1 MLDFVAVF
9 ERGGAVLW
17 MLQFTTLRHSP
28 LEAINALIRGCL
40 LEERLGENT
49 FTFVPKS
56 GAAQALKW
64 TFHNGLGLVFVAV
77 YQKTL
82 SLLYVD
88 ELLTSVKDEFVGIYQ
103 PGHRGYRQFDDVF
116 NRLLREAETRAELSK
131 RQPVMRSAAANS
143 AKQTG
148 GAAAKKGSA
157 GAQSGG
163 KANGDADADEDAA
176 GARKPSANGGPGHTS
191 EGSAGGE
198 DGDTSAA
205 EDGVRAFDVSKL
217 PKGVAARGGRGGRGG
232 GRSGPG
238 ANAASKKKEDS
249 APKKKARNWNTL
261 FPSGKGDQPDR
272 IDFTE
277 EGDAGPPTAS
287 DRDLVSGAS
296 ASATEDEGAA
306 QQRAGVSRMDVEED
320 EYDDDDEELD
330 ADELLN
336 NGAAG
341 SAGGRSGGAAAA
353 AAPAKR
359 GVLASF
365 LSSLSMNVV
374 GKAALSRADV
384 EPALAEMKRKLM
396 ERNVAEEIAAQ
407 VCDSVGRNL
416 EGKRLSGFTGVAAF
430 VRGAFEEALSGIL
443 NKRAVDVLM
452 DIKKNQARGKPYV
465 IVFCG
470 VNGVG
475 KSTNLA
481 KIAYWL
487 GGHGIKVMIAACDTF
502 RAGAVEQLKTHC
514 ARLRVPLYE
523 RGYEKDPAKVAYE
536 ACRQAERDGV
546 QVVLVDTAGRMQDN
560 QPLMR
565 ALANLIAVNDPNL
578 VLFVGEAL
586 VGNDAV
592 DQLTKFN
599 KALSDLAPT
608 AAAAAASA
616 TGGVGGSARGGA
628 DGSALARRHGGV
640 IDGIVL
646 TKFDTIDDKV
656 GAALSMVYTS
666 GAPVMFVGCGQTYV
680 DLKKLNV
687 KSVVKSLLK

>member
-1 MLDFVAVF
+1 MLDFIAAF

-28 LEAINALIRGCL
+28 LDAINALIRGCL

-49 FTFVPKS
+49 FTYVPKS

-88 ELLTSVKDEFVGIYQ
+88 ELLTAVKDDFAGIYK
-103 PGHRGYRQFDDVF
+103 PGHRGYKEFDDVF
-116 NRLLREAETRAELSK
+116 QRVLREAENRAELSK
-131 RQPVMRSAAANS
+131 RQPIMRTAVSM
-143 AKQTG
+143 KQNGNASSGQSKKDSG
-148 GAAAKKGSA
+148 GAKSSSKA
-157 GAQSGG
+157 G
-163 KANGDADADEDAA
+163 GDADGEDDTAA
-176 GARKPSANGGPGHTS
+176 KRKPSANGTTGHAS
-191 EGSAGGE
+191 EVSADGE
-198 DGDTSAA
+198 DGDTSGA

-217 PKGVAARGGRGGRGG
+217 PKGIASRGRGVRGRAT
-232 GRSGPG
+232 P
-238 ANAASKKKEDS
+238 AASSKADTSTKKKEDVV
-249 APKKKARNWNTL
+249 PKKKARNWNSL
-261 FPSGKGDQPDR
+261 FPSGKGDNPDR
-272 IDFTE
+272 IDYTE
-277 EGDAGPPTAS
+277 EGDGPPTAS
-287 DRDLVSGAS
+287 DRDLVSGTS
-296 ASATEDEGAA
+296 ASATEDESTGP
-306 QQRAGVSRMDVEED
+306 RGAGVSRMDVDED
-320 EYDDDDEELD
+320 DYDDDDETVAEEASIALPGK
-330 ADELLN
+330 AT
-336 NGAAG
+336 GP
-341 SAGGRSGGAAAA
+341 A

-359 GVLASF
+359 GLLASF
-365 LSSLSMNVV
+365 VSSLKMNVV
-374 GKAALSRADV
+374 GTSALTHADV
-384 EPALAEMKRKLM
+384 EPALVDMKRKLM
-396 ERNVAEEIAAQ
+396 ERNVAEEIATQ
-407 VCDSVGRNL
+407 VCDSVGRRL
-416 EGKRLSGFTGVAAF
+416 EGQRLASFTGVAAF
-430 VRGAFEEALSGIL
+430 VRTAFEEALSGIL
-443 NKRAVDVLM
+443 NKRAVDVLL
-452 DIKKNQARGKPYV
+452 DIKKSQARGKPYV

-536 ACRQAERDGV
+536 AVRQAERDG
-546 QVVLVDTAGRMQDN
+546 QHVVLVDTAGRMQDN

-565 ALANLIAVNDPNL
+565 ALSNLIAVNNPNL

-608 AAAAAASA
+608 AAVAAASGA
-616 TGGVGGSARGGA
+616 TGVSGRGDA
-628 DGSALARRHGGV
+628 DGSALTRRHGGV

>member
-1 MLDFVAVF
+1 MLDYVLAF
-9 ERGGAVLW
+9 ERGGAILW
-17 MLQFTTLRHSP
+17 ALQFTSLRHNP

-49 FTFVPKS
+49 FTFNPKS
-56 GAAQALKW
+56 GAPQTLKW

-88 ELLTSVKDEFVGIYQ
+88 ELLSNVKEEFVNVYK
-103 PGHRGYRQFDDVF
+103 PGQRGYRQFDETF
-116 NRLLREAETRAELSK
+116 NRLLRDAESRADAAK
-131 RQPVMRSAAANS
+131 KQPVMRSGPPAN

-148 GAAAKKGSA
+148 SQAVGAQAKKGAQAGKDSGDDDASA
-157 GAQSGG
+157 ARKGA
-163 KANGDADADEDAA
+163 ANGAV
-176 GARKPSANGGPGHTS
+176 GNTS
-191 EGSAGGE
+191 DGSAGGE
-198 DGDTSAA
+198 DGDNSGG
-205 EDGVRAFDVSKL
+205 EDNVRAFDVSKL
-217 PKGVAARGGRGGRGG
+217 PKGMAGRGARGVRGRPVPGGAKVPD
-232 GRSGPG
+232 SG
-238 ANAASKKKEDS
+238 KKKEDAP
-249 APKKKARNWNTL
+249 APKVKKARNWNTL
-261 FPSGKGDQPDR
+261 LSSGKGDTPTR
-272 IDFTE
+272 IDYTE
-277 EGDAGPPTAS
+277 DGDGPHTAS
-287 DRDLVSGAS
+287 DMDLVSGAS
-296 ASATEDEGAA
+296 ASATEDEG
-306 QQRAGVSRMDVEED
+306 RGVGVSRMDVEED
-320 EYDDDDEELD
+320 EYDDSEFEEDEE
-330 ADELLN
+330 LN
-336 NGAAG
+336 NGAGRAG
-341 SAGGRSGGAAAA
+341 SGAGASGSAA
-353 AAPAKR
+353 AAPKKQ
-359 GVLASF
+359 GLLASF
-365 LSSLSMNVV
+365 VNSLAMNVV

-416 EGKRLSGFTGVAAF
+416 EGQRLAGFTGVAAF
-430 VRGAFEEALSGIL
+430 VRNAFEEALSGIL
-443 NKRAVDVLM
+443 NKRSVDVLL
-452 DIKKNQARGKPYV
+452 DIKKSQARGKPYV

-487 GGHGIKVMIAACDTF
+487 GSHNIKVMIAACDTF

-536 ACRQAERDGV
+536 AVRQAEKDGIH
-546 QVVLVDTAGRMQDN
+546 VVLVDTAGRMQDN

-565 ALANLIAVNDPNL
+565 ALSNLISLNNPNL

-599 KALSDLAPT
+599 KSLSDLAPT
-608 AAAAAASA
+608 TAAGGGGGAGEG
-616 TGGVGGSARGGA
+616 TGAVGRGQA
-628 DGSALARRHGGV
+628 DGSALTRRHGGV

-646 TKFDTIDDKV
+646 TKFDTIDEKV